1 MLDKLKQEI
10 IEILQQNQLGH
21 IAFSGPDGPW
31 ASAVR
36 YMSVVLTL
44 YLIEPSASDLIF
56 YVETN
61 SLAVFTI
68 SVRNREISS
77 MEHLRQSI
85 QIFGTAKVV
94 PRQKLA
100 AEPKEIQNAY
110 ALKNRQGPGVYV
122 VIKIEPRRIYRV
134 VHDNGVPRRDTLDI
148 E

>member
-1 MLDKLKQEI
+1 
-10 IEILQQNQLGH
+10 
-21 IAFSGPDGPW
+21 
-31 ASAVR
+31 
-36 YMSVVLTL
+36 
-44 YLIEPSASDLIF
+44 
-56 YVETN
+56 
-61 SLAVFTI
+61 
-68 SVRNREISS
+68 